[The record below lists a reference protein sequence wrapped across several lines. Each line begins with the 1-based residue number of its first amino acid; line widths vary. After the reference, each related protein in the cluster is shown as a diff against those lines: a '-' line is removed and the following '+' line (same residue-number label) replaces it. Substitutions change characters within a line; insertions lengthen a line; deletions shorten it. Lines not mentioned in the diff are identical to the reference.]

1 MCGADDCLSCYPSLY
16 VQKEVIVKAIKISTD
31 GTVELLEIP
40 SNLVSLQS
48 QVEGFIEFLDVDGRL
63 AAIINEEGKLTG
75 LPYNPTATA
84 FAQKHC
90 GIAPK
95 DTIVGNMLLVGSTDE
110 GDTTDV
116 PDTAMEL
123 LQG

>member
-1 MCGADDCLSCYPSLY
+1 MLERCMCGADDCLSCYPSLY

-63 AAIINEEGKLTG
+63 AAIINEEGK
-75 LPYNPTATA
+75 